1 MNYPSSIS
9 AEELSQLN
17 YVDFQGPISVITQM
31 DQEYA
36 EAIDYLRK
44 QEIIGF
50 DTETKPC
57 FTAGMPKRPV
67 ALLQL
72 SGPDRAFIFR
82 LTHIGI
88 PPSLAEILADNKIL
102 KIGAAVKDDVNG
114 LKRYRK
120 FNAKAFI
127 DLQLIVGNYGIQE
140 KSVRKMAAII
150 LGEKVS
156 KTQQLSN
163 WEAPSLSGA
172 QIKYAATDAW
182 VCREM
187 YVKLN
192 TKDEKHNTKKRKG

>member
-1 MNYPSSIS
+1 MKYPSSIS
-9 AEELSQLN
+9 AEELSSLN
-17 YVDFQGPISVITQM
+17 YVDFKGPVSVITQF
-31 DQEYA
+31 DESYA
-36 EAIDYLRK
+36 EAIEYLRH
-44 QEIIGF
+44 QEVIGF

-82 LTHIGI
+82 LTHIGM
-88 PPSLAEILADNKIL
+88 PPALAEILSNNKII
-102 KIGAAVKDDVNG
+102 KVGAAVNEDVNG
-114 LKRYRK
+114 LKRYKK
-120 FNAKAFI
+120 FNAKAFV
-127 DLQLIVGNYGIQE
+127 DLQKIVENYGIQE

-187 YVKLN
+187 YIRLN
-192 TKDEKHNTKKRKG
+192 NRK